1 VIAAGFKSTLEPLI
15 CENIESKTS
24 DDRTKLL
31 VVETWTMTY
40 VLGMSLLASRRQLFK
55 GIVGVGAATALTAG
69 EPISAVAAGTG
80 STAAPHAVSSDV
92 DWRGKESVNVGD
104 RPLEPGEVGR
114 LAALDPGQGAVVAE
128 LPLLTGVIINIQR
141 LAPGAAREAH
151 WHLNRT
157 ELNCVIEGT
166 GEMGIIGLDG
176 KLTRIAIKPGT
187 VTCVPQNLMHYMANT
202 GSTEL
207 VVAMGFSSTKGGSS
221 ALSNALKAFGGDR
234 LAQMTGLAPSDFTLS
249 AQKESFI
256 YVPISKLPPIDG
268 GSALLV
274 DGAVSS
280 ADFSTV
286 SGFENDYGTAK
297 DINSKVIGNLD
308 GLSMSYM
315 TLEPGALRDMH
326 WHPHGTELVYIV
338 DGELEWG
345 LQAPGKSGD
354 SSVFT
359 AGRGDAVAV
368 PEGWLHYAAN
378 TGKQTAKL
386 LVLWGS
392 ALPQTIDLTG
402 SLAALPLELTLASA
416 GTMLEAEKVKSMVG
430 RPSPFIS
437 PKL

>member
-1 VIAAGFKSTLEPLI
+1 
-15 CENIESKTS
+15 
-24 DDRTKLL
+24 
-31 VVETWTMTY
+31 MTY
-40 VLGMSLLASRRQLFK
+40 VSGTGLLASRRQLFK
-55 GIVGVGAATALTAG
+55 GIVGVGAATAFTVAAG
-69 EPISAVAAGTG
+69 EPISAVAAATG
-80 STAAPHAVSSDV
+80 STAAPHAASSDV
-92 DWRGKESVNVGD
+92 DWRSKESVSVGD
-104 RPLEPGEVGR
+104 RPLEPGELGR

-141 LAPGAAREAH
+141 LAPGTAREAH
-151 WHLNRT
+151 WHFNKT

-202 GSTEL
+202 GSSEL
-207 VVAMGFSSTKGGSS
+207 VVAIGFNSTKGGSS

-249 AQKESFI
+249 AQKESSI
-256 YVPISKLPPIDG
+256 YVPVSTLPPIDAG
-268 GSALLV
+268 ATLLV

-280 ADFSTV
+280 ADFSAV
-286 SGFENDYGTAK
+286 SGFANDYGTAK

-308 GLSMSYM
+308 GVSMSYM

-359 AGRGDAVAV
+359 SGRGDAVAV

-378 TGKQTAKL
+378 TGSQTAKL

-392 ALPQTIDLTG
+392 ASPQTIDLTG

-416 GTMLEAEKVKSMVG
+416 GTMLEAEKVKSILG